1 MSEEL
6 TLSAELAPPMANGEV
21 LFEAPW
27 QGRAFGMARTLAEA
41 GVFTWDEFRTQLIR
55 VIGVWDRN
63 ADDADEYEYYHHFL
77 EALEALLAEKGALD
91 AGALGERVA
100 AYSARPHGHD
110 HTHPHDELP
119 GQI

>member
-27 QGRAFGMARTLAEA
+27 QGRSFGMARTLAEA
-41 GVFTWDEFRTQLIR
+41 GVFTWDEFRAHLIR

-63 ADDADEYEYYHHFL
+63 AADTDEYEYYRHFL
-77 EALEALLAEKGALD
+77 QALEAVLAEKGALD
-91 AGALGERVA
+91 SGVLAERVEA
-100 AYSARPHGHD
+100 FSARPHGHD
-110 HTHPHDELP
+110 HQHPHDH
-119 GQI
+119 